1 MKCRWR
7 KNDYPPANKQPGE
20 QISTSV
26 KSPQMLS
33 CEEYLQTL
41 SCKKTPCQHYKP
53 PQSVMRKQKS
63 NIFLNPNPEQTT
75 ILVISRQMLNS
86 DEICTLLNKS
96 SPLSDITSSAEQQ
109 KQKHPGKQTSTS
121 KFK

>member
-20 QISTSV
+20 PISTSV

-53 PQSVMRKQKS
+53 PPSE
-63 NIFLNPNPEQTT
+63 ILTLNKLP
-75 ILVISRQMLNS
+75 
-86 DEICTLLNKS
+86 LLNKS
-96 SPLSDITSSAEQQ
+96 SPPSPHL
-109 KQKHPGKQTSTS
+109 KR
-121 KFK
+121 